1 MIMSYNDNDND
12 NALQRKQI
20 FIQRFLFLQKNFF
33 FRNLCLCI
41 SLKVYFLAFISKY
54 VLQSIVST
62 LISIFKTGARN
73 ILQNLPDLRE
83 W

>member
-33 FRNLCLCI
+33 F
-41 SLKVYFLAFISKY
+41 SEFMFVYFTKSLF
-54 VLQSIVST
+54 
-62 LISIFKTGARN
+62 F
-73 ILQNLPDLRE
+73 
-83 W
+83 